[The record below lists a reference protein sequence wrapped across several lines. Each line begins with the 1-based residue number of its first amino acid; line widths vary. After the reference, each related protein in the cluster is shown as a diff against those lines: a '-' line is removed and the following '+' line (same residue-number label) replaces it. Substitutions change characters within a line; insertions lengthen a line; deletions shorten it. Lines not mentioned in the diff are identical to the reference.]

1 MSPVRRLCLIALFCL
16 SGCAETK
23 YRGDAMPPIAADQ
36 ARIVFFRNTSFVGA
50 DLQAGILYDGKQV
63 GISRQGTYF
72 YIDTTPGTH
81 DISTTGDLNN
91 HFGVTLAPGET
102 RYIKTGLGLGQSAGR
117 IEPETVSAERALRDL
132 PELTFTPSGPTYVAG
147 KPEVPPPQ
155 PSCGAAGAASC
166 PAAVDNTPVNEAD
179 PTPQPMPQPMPAP
192 VPVQT
197 APVQSSAASEKMPEK
212 APDPEGDKPREFQL
226 GPSSNT
232 VEDLARREKQCEP
245 VRGAG
250 LISSDG
256 PIEYYREQCKDGR
269 VFRAK
274 CQFHQCVEIDS
285 N

>member
-1 MSPVRRLCLIALFCL
+1 MLF
-16 SGCAETK
+16 
-23 YRGDAMPPIAADQ
+23 R
-36 ARIVFFRNTSFVGA
+36 SFVGA

-63 GISRQGTYF
+63 GISKPGTYF

-81 DISTTGDLNN
+81 DLSTTGDVNN

-117 IEPETVSAERALRDL
+117 IEPETVSPERALREL
-132 PELTFTPSGPTYVAG
+132 PDLTFSPAGPTYVAG
-147 KPEVPPPQ
+147 KPEVSPPPPPQ
-155 PSCGAAGAASC
+155 PSCGAMGAASC
-166 PAAVDNTPVNEAD
+166 PAAVDTAPVNEAD
-179 PTPQPMPQPMPAP
+179 PTPQPMPQPTPAP
-192 VPVQT
+192 VPVQA
-197 APVQSSAASEKMPEK
+197 APVQPAALEQMPQRT
-212 APDPEGDKPREFQL
+212 PDADGDKPREFQL
-226 GPSSNT
+226 GASSNT
-232 VEDLARREKQCEP
+232 VEDLARRDKQCEP
-245 VRGAG
+245 VRGAE